1 MAPIVDI
8 DYIIMTNAN
17 EDSRLWEL
25 LYDYKKEYANLSSSE
40 ALNNLKARLTELVSE
55 GKVGIYSMESGRSYE
70 SSEEYQDLTVAEAL
84 AVINEDRNWD
94 VTTTDSEILKCLYAR
109 DRNYFGTYYQHT
121 KNES

>member
-25 LYDYKKEYANLSSSE
+25 LYDYKKDHPNLSSSE

-94 VTTTDSEILKCLYAR
+94 VATADSEILKCLYAR
-109 DRNYFGTYYQHT
+109 DRNYFGKCYQST